1 MLEVSQRKREG
12 CKGKEGREEKEG
24 KKKGIGTE
32 GGRGEKGERKCF
44 LKNSSCSV
52 DPYPGKLKFTGN
64 QIQGL
69 IAH

>member
-1 MLEVSQRKREG
+1 MWGRKGGRKR
-12 CKGKEGREEKEG
+12 KEKRGDRDRRGE
-24 KKKGIGTE
+24 
-32 GGRGEKGERKCF
+32 GEKGERKCF